1 MKIKLLSLTL
11 IFWLGLWGQ
20 LSAQQTAAS
29 SGQTTEADEESQ
41 LRHALERSGSQQQL
55 VVNLEEYLKKFPNAQ
70 RRSEIE
76 REIYRLSLELR
87 DRDRAIAY
95 GERLLADNERDL
107 EKLMTLVALLQERK
121 KEGDLQKALGYAD
134 RLIVQVEAIFAA
146 KKPDRISQ
154 EQWLDRK
161 DRTLASVYLL
171 RGKVYAD
178 LNQDEKAQADLLKSL
193 KASPLGATAF
203 RLGELA
209 EKRKAVDEAID
220 YYVQAFVL
228 SLESEAGVNR
238 QEVRDKLGRLYTS
251 KHGAEVGLGDRL
263 LKAYDAYLKEREAR
277 LARIERPNINAGVA
291 DPLQFKLTRLD
302 GSTIKLADFR
312 GKVILVNFWATWCG
326 PCLVEKP
333 LLEKTME
340 KYQNDP
346 EVVFL
351 ALSTDEDRSLV
362 EPFLKKHQFKLP
374 VAFADYLNEYYAVD
388 AIPTTMI
395 FDRHGEVSFRQA
407 GFNPN
412 IDLVAW
418 LSQKIEE
425 AKKK

>member
-1 MKIKLLSLTL
+1 MKIKFLSLVL
-11 IFWLGLWGQ
+11 IFWLGLWEP
-20 LSAQQTAAS
+20 LSAQEAATSPGQTA
-29 SGQTTEADEESQ
+29 EADEESQ
-41 LRHALERSGSQQQL
+41 LRRTLERSGSQQQL

-70 RRSEIE
+70 RRPEIE

-107 EKLMTLVALLQERK
+107 EKLTTLVALLQERK

-134 RLIVQVEAIFAA
+134 RLIAQVEAIFTA

-161 DRTLASVYLL
+161 DRTLASIYLL
-171 RGKVYAD
+171 RGKVYAE

-193 KASPLGATAF
+193 KASPLSATAF
-203 RLGELA
+203 WLGGLA

-220 YYVQAFVL
+220 YYIQAFVL
-228 SLESEAGVNR
+228 SLESEAEVNR

-251 KHGAEVGLGDRL
+251 KQGTEVGLGDRI

-388 AIPTTMI
+388 SIPTTMI
-395 FDRHGEVSFRQA
+395 FDRQGQVSFRQA

-412 IDLVAW
+412 LDLVAW